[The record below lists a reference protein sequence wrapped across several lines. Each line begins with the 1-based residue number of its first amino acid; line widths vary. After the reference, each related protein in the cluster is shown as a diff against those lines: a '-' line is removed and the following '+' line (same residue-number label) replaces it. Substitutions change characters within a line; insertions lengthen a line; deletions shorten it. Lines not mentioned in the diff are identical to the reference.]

1 MADPTPTTAE
11 CAEFRVL
18 VTSGLEAL
26 GEEIKKRKGEGWG
39 LSGVDRK
46 GRYHIVSMVRDLAK
60 PAPKPAPK
68 AKAKAKPAPKPKA
81 KPKTKTK
88 AKSKSKPKAKSE

>member
-60 PAPKPAPK
+60 PAPKP
-68 AKAKAKPAPKPKA
+68 KA

-88 AKSKSKPKAKSE
+88 AKSKSKSKPKAKSE